1 MRLIEILVR
10 DWSTWIGGQRAY
22 QDSDGDIIASDGY
35 CFRNVVGN
43 AEIAS
48 DRATAIVTEL
58 RWREAKEIQRA
69 KTQKGSLYR

>member
-22 QDSDGDIIASDGY
+22 QDSDGDLIASDGY

-58 RWREAKEIQRA
+58 RWREAKAAQRA
-69 KTQKGSLYR
+69 QAQKGQA